1 MDRKMLR
8 NWEHRFNEQG
18 PDGLTDGHN
27 DGLGERPFNP
37 ERLPRSECGERAH
50 VGGG

>member
-27 DGLGERPFNP
+27 DGLGERPSAAQK
-37 ERLPRSECGERAH
+37 EELARIVEQ
-50 VGGG
+50 V